1 MLWTQVQITLF
12 LMNIHGT
19 LLQMFYILNHLQV
32 LVIHIVEIQLTAH
45 LMMLLHLKTTLLRY
59 LLGTQSSQNFKLTI
73 FTFQVNLMLE
83 SMFLILLGKLIN
95 IT

>member
-12 LMNIHGT
+12 LMNIPGT
-19 LLQMFYILNHLQV
+19 QLQMFYTLNHLQE

-45 LMMLLHLKTTLLRY
+45 LMTLLHLK
-59 LLGTQSSQNFKLTI
+59 
-73 FTFQVNLMLE
+73 
-83 SMFLILLGKLIN
+83 

>member
-1 MLWTQVQITLF
+1 
-12 LMNIHGT
+12 
-19 LLQMFYILNHLQV
+19 LNHLQV